1 MGNAQISFYSE
12 RTKMLQNVLLEGVEY
27 GEVLPSAT
35 GTCPAWYTAP
45 LRTNA
50 ESPGDRSRGGET
62 LNPISDEK

>member
-1 MGNAQISFYSE
+1 
-12 RTKMLQNVLLEGVEY
+12 MLQNVLLEGVEY